1 MGVFDKVEKMLRLNG
16 FEVTVCANK
25 EEAAEY
31 LNGKIDGVSVGI
43 GGSKTVE
50 ALGLYEMLTE
60 HNEVY
65 WHWKMDPDYAREKAA
80 TTDVYL
86 CSANGLAETGEIIN
100 VDGNG
105 NRVASTLWGHKK
117 IYFVIGRN
125 KLAPDYDAAVARCRN
140 IACTT
145 RVADF
150 DLEATCAKA
159 GTTGVKCWDCHNQH
173 RACRGMVTLWMPM
186 ENIDYEVFLFDEDLG
201 Y

>member
-43 GGSKTVE
+43 GGSKTIE
-50 ALGLYEMLTE
+50 ALGLSEMLTD
-60 HNEVY
+60 HNEAY
-65 WHWKMDPDYAREKAA
+65 WHWKMDPDSAREKAT

-86 CSANGLAETGEIIN
+86 SSVNALAETGEIIN

-105 NRVASTLWGHKK
+105 NRVAGTLWGHRKV
-117 IYFVIGRN
+117 YFVIGRN
-125 KLAPDYDAAVARCRN
+125 KLAPDYQSAVARCRN
-140 IACTT
+140 VACTT
-145 RVADF
+145 RAADF
-150 DLEATCAKA
+150 GEPTCVKA
-159 GTTGVKCWDCHNQH
+159 GTVGEKCWDCKSPD
-173 RACRGMVTLWMPM
+173 RACKGMLTLWQPM
-186 ENIDYEVFLFDEDLG
+186 ESAEYEVILIDEDLG